1 MESKGRKFL
10 MNPFVLTI
18 IAIILGF
25 LVAMIVL
32 AAAGFPPFQSVAVL
46 INGMIGKPKDVAAII
61 VKSTPII
68 FTGLGVAFAIKTGL
82 FNIGAEGQYIMGTVA
97 AVAVGSYLD
106 LPAPLQILAT
116 VLAAVLAG
124 ALYAGIAGF
133 LKAKK
138 GIHEVITCIMLNW
151 IALYFNNWFCNTEF
165 YHKPNSMGSYPVR
178 ESSYTMLF
186 YTWKKSDAGRAYLA
200 ENEFLKQVLGR
211 NDLNAGFIVAII
223 CAIFLTWLLTRT
235 KKGFELR
242 AVGSNL
248 HAARYT
254 GIDVN
259 KNILHSMM
267 ISGALCGLGAA
278 FYITGQSPHLL
289 NTLSASENVGF
300 NGLSVAFIA
309 QSSPIGCIFAGLLF
323 GGLLYGGA
331 TLQSQLGA
339 PTEIINI
346 VIGVIVFLVALSVVI
361 PQLMNRFAKKQAPAP
376 KAEAAGTEKKK
387 GGKDAE

>member
-1 MESKGRKFL
+1 MMESKGRKIL
-10 MNPFVLTI
+10 TNPFVLTV
-18 IAIILGF
+18 IAIVLGF
-25 LVAMIVL
+25 LMAMGVL
-32 AAAGFPPFQSVAVL
+32 AAAGFPPLRSVAVL
-46 INGMIGKPKDVAAII
+46 VNGMVGKPKDVAAII

-97 AVAVGSYLD
+97 AVAVGSVLD
-106 LPAPLQILAT
+106 LPRPLQILAT
-116 VLAAVLAG
+116 VLAAVLASS
-124 ALYAGIAGF
+124 LYAGFVGF

-151 IALYFNNWFCNTEF
+151 IALYFNNWFCNTAF

-186 YTWKKSDAGRAYLA
+186 YTWKKSEAGR
-200 ENEFLKQVLGR
+200 EFLKNHDFFKQFLGR
-211 NDLNAGFIVAII
+211 NDINAGFIVAVIV
-223 CAIFLTWLLTRT
+223 AIFLTWLLTRT

-242 AVGSNL
+242 AVGSNID
-248 HAARYT
+248 AARYT

-259 KNILHSMM
+259 KNLIHSMM

-289 NTLSASENVGF
+289 NTLSATENVGF

-346 VIGVIVFLVALSVVI
+346 VIGIIVFLVALSVVI
-361 PQLMNRFAKKQAPAP
+361 GRLMNYFAKKEAP
-376 KAEAAGTEKKK
+376 KEETKSSEKK
-387 GGKDAE
+387 GEADE

>member
-1 MESKGRKFL
+1 MESKGRKF
-10 MNPFVLTI
+10 MTNPFVLTV

-32 AAAGFPPFQSVAVL
+32 AAAGFPPLKSVAVL

-124 ALYAGIAGF
+124 ALYGGIAGL

-151 IALYFNNWFCNTEF
+151 IALYFNNWFSNTKF

-178 ESSYTMLF
+178 ESSYTLLF
-186 YTWKKSDAGRAYLA
+186 YNWKKSEAGRAFLA
-200 ENEFLKQVLGR
+200 EHDFLKQFLGR
-211 NDLNAGFIVAII
+211 NDINAGFIVAII
-223 CAIFLTWLLTRT
+223 CAILLTWLLNRTR
-235 KKGFELR
+235 KGFELR
-242 AVGSNL
+242 AVGSNRD
-248 HAARYT
+248 AAQYT

-278 FYITGQSPHLL
+278 FYITGQSPHLI

-361 PQLMNRFAKKQAPAP
+361 PRLMNRFAKKPAA
-376 KAEAAGTEKKK
+376 KTAETSAAKSEKK
-387 GGKDAE
+387 GGSHAE